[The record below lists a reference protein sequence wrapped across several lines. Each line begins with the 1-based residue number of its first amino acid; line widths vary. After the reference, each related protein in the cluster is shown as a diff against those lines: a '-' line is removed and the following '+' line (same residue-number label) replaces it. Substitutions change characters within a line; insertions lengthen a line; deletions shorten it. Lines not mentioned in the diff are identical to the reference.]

1 MTGSATECISEYRD
15 LFGYVWMYEHT
26 PDEPHD
32 TLVAA
37 IMIAGEVASM
47 EAAKDGKTYVVAL
60 MDEPLVTVYVLP
72 FGHPMISEKVLTIMY
87 QFTPDGPHIRMPK
100 PKKH

>member
-1 MTGSATECISEYRD
+1 MSDSATNCISEYRD
-15 LFGYVWMYEHT
+15 LYGYVWMYEHT

-37 IMIAGEVASM
+37 IMIACEVAGM
-47 EAAKDGKTYVVAL
+47 EADKGGKTYVVAS
-60 MDEPLVTVYVLP
+60 MEAPAAAVYVLP
-72 FGHPMISEKVLTIMY
+72 FGHPMISQKALSIMF
-87 QFTPDGPHIRMPK
+87 QRASGGQCIRMPK

>member
-15 LFGYVWMYEHT
+15 LYGYVWKYEHT

-37 IMIAGEVASM
+37 IMIAADVAAM
-47 EAAKDGKTYVVAL
+47 EAAKDAKTYVVAAA
-60 MDEPLVTVYVLP
+60 DPPSVAVYVLP
-72 FGHPMISEKVLTIMY
+72 FGHPMISNKALSVMY
-87 QFTPDGPHIRMPK
+87 QLRPDGQCIRTPK